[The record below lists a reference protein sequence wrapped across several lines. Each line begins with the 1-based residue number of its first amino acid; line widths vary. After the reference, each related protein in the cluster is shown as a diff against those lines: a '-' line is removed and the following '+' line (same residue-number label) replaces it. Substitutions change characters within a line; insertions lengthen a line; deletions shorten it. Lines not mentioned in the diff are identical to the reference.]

1 MSKIL
6 LINDFVSKGKI
17 AGNIMDACLSYKL
30 HQCYFLP
37 TALISHNFSLGNIA
51 KLDTSSYIKDCL
63 DSWDKLGFTFD
74 IIFIGYVE
82 NKKQKDLIIDYINK
96 IKYNPLIVLDPIM
109 GDDGKLYKNVN
120 NDKLEIYKD
129 LLKIA
134 HIIIPNST
142 EAKFLGLCDF
152 DKLLATNKKYLITSL
167 DNENKPY
174 NLAIDKDLYKV
185 YYNKIDLN
193 YGGTGD
199 LFDSLFL
206 DYYIKTKDLK
216 KSMEFT
222 TEDISKILEI
232 QKKKYGTHPS
242 LAIES
247 ILCEIYGG
255 KYAWK
260 KIL

>member
-1 MSKIL
+1 M
-6 LINDFVSKGKI
+6 
-17 AGNIMDACLSYKL
+17 
-30 HQCYFLP
+30 
-37 TALISHNFSLGNIA
+37 
-51 KLDTSSYIKDCL
+51 
-63 DSWDKLGFTFD
+63 
-74 IIFIGYVE
+74 
-82 NKKQKDLIIDYINK
+82 
-96 IKYNPLIVLDPIM
+96 
-109 GDDGKLYKNVN
+109 
-120 NDKLEIYKD
+120 
-129 LLKIA
+129 
-134 HIIIPNST
+134 
-142 EAKFLGLCDF
+142 GLCDF

-255 KYAWK
+255 KYA
-260 KIL
+260 

>member
-1 MSKIL
+1 
-6 LINDFVSKGKI
+6 
-17 AGNIMDACLSYKL
+17 
-30 HQCYFLP
+30 
-37 TALISHNFSLGNIA
+37 
-51 KLDTSSYIKDCL
+51 
-63 DSWDKLGFTFD
+63 
-74 IIFIGYVE
+74 
-82 NKKQKDLIIDYINK
+82 
-96 IKYNPLIVLDPIM
+96 M
-109 GDDGKLYKNVN
+109 GDEGKLYKNVN
-120 NDKLEIYKD
+120 NDKIEIYKD
-129 LLKIA
+129 LLEIA

-185 YYNKIDLN
+185 YYDKIDLN

-206 DYYIKTKDLK
+206 DYYIKTKDFK

-222 TEDISKILEI
+222 TEDISKFLEI
-232 QKKKYGTHPS
+232 QKEKYGTYPS

-255 KYAWK
+255 TYA
-260 KIL
+260 